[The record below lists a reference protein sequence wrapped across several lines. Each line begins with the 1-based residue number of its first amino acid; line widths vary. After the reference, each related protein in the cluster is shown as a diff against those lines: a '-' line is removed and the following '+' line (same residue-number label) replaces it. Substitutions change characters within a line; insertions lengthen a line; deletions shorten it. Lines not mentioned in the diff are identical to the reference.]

1 MAPRKPST
9 TAEVALV
16 PLKNCLVNLPPSLVS
31 LLVNANTTAQ
41 NVIVELQYRP
51 TVGRAGNASTTPRS
65 CYLGW
70 TGMPSKKRL
79 APVVGRDG
87 INNSPSTREQD
98 ASTVELD
105 TTFGR
110 VLGLS
115 EGQRVGIFIHID
127 PPVAHTINIEPLTPE
142 DWEIIELHATFLELN
157 LLSQIR
163 ALPNPTYTSSQ
174 GDHMHPLALHLSPTS
189 TANIVITSLTPAPP
203 NTSPFAK
210 IAPDA
215 EVIVAP
221 KTRPKANTRVS
232 RGESRSVTGSS
243 KRSAGGRSSGGSTA
257 RGKSNKSETS
267 RGALYFR
274 GIDRQWSDQ
283 YFDAGAEEDNNEG
296 FRVWIDPDVLGT
308 NELRGASWVC
318 VTLVQPS
325 GLKPPPD
332 PQQQVSQAEQKSSD
346 AGTPTTKLVAKLIPW
361 IDAPDVQHVALS
373 SVLCSAIG
381 AESMMGGIVRV
392 EAAPPPLQRSAT
404 KSLKVYP
411 FLTDATKRKDGL
423 KFGADTIAAKDA
435 LVERIKVLYGTPGS
449 GKGLLTGPLTDG
461 MVLPKSDNQETVSS
475 FDGAIIRF
483 DPPLKSSSD
492 ASKTVFSWLLGSDMK
507 LPLEI
512 QAEIPKPAEQG
523 ALNLAIEDPIPST
536 VPPLVGIDQVI
547 SQSLDNLNKSCSVL
561 VTGGLGSGKT
571 ALGQLLAHRLRKEY
585 LFNVKYFSCRKLVTD
600 ETRISNI
607 KETLNRLFMSAA
619 WCARLGG
626 QSAVI
631 LDDLDKL
638 CPIETELQ
646 VGGDNGRSR
655 QNSEVICSMVREY
668 CSMNSGVVLLATAQ
682 SKDSLNNVIVGG
694 HVVREVIHLRAP
706 DKEGRRKVLEYLT
719 SQDRAASSATAEA
732 GPATITNGHART
744 VSSSTNDSWLDPSNP
759 GSRPSSSGGDGFV
772 LGRDVD
778 FLDLAGKTDGFMP
791 GDLVLLVARARNE
804 ALIRSVTES
813 LDESKAI
820 NLGSADFDNAIKGF
834 TPASLRNVT
843 LTSSTTTFS
852 AIGGLQETRKMLL
865 ETLQYPTKYAPI
877 FAQCPLRLRSG
888 LLLYGFPGCG
898 KTLLAS
904 AVAGECGLNFISV
917 KGPEILNKY
926 IGASEKSVRDLF
938 ERAQAARPCILFF
951 DEFDSIAPKRGHDST
966 GVTDRV
972 VNQLLTQMD
981 GAEGLSGVYV
991 LAATS
996 RPDLIDPA
1004 LLRPGRLDKSLLCDM
1019 PNHADRADIIKAVS
1033 GKLLMSEEVASR
1045 LDEVAARTEGF
1056 SGADLQAVV
1065 YNAHLEAVHD
1075 ALGDR
1080 TGGDKPQAK
1089 AGKSTTTSTSSR
1101 SFIQFL
1107 YSDLEQRA
1115 GTVAMPAPV
1124 VVASKLDALKN
1135 ARRRQRQLEQGSF
1148 GAPSSSATINSH
1160 EIAADEG
1167 REEIMVRWEH
1177 MERSLTTTRSSL
1189 SEAERRRLN
1198 AIYREFVEGRDGEM
1212 PNGEGG
1218 REIGGRTSLM

>member
-41 NVIVELQYRP
+41 NVIVELQFRP
-51 TVGRAGNASTTPRS
+51 AVGRANNGTPTPRS

-70 TGMPSKKRL
+70 TGMPSKRRI

-87 INNSPSTREQD
+87 INNSSTTREQD

-115 EGQRVGIFIHID
+115 EGQRVGVFIHLD

-163 ALPNPTYTSSQ
+163 ALPNPTYTTSQ
-174 GDHMHPLALHLSPTS
+174 ADHMHPLALHLSPTS
-189 TANIVITSLTPAPP
+189 TANIVITSLTPAPS

-232 RGESRSVTGSS
+232 RGDNRSVTGSS
-243 KRSAGGRSSGGSTA
+243 KRSVGGKSSGGSTA
-257 RGKSNKSETS
+257 RGKSSKSETS

-274 GIDRQWSDQ
+274 GLDRQWSDQ
-283 YFDAGAEEDNNEG
+283 YFEEESEEDHNEG
-296 FRVWIDPDVLGT
+296 FRVWLDPDVLAT
-308 NELRGASWVC
+308 NELRGASWAC

-325 GLKPPPD
+325 GLKAPPD
-332 PQQQVSQAEQKSSD
+332 PQQQISQAEQKTSD
-346 AGTPTTKLVAKLIPW
+346 AGTPTTKLVARLIPW
-361 IDAPDVQHVALS
+361 VDAPDLEHVALS

-381 AESMMGGIVRV
+381 AEGMVGGIVRV
-392 EAAPPPLQRSAT
+392 EAAPPPLQRSTT
-404 KSLKVYP
+404 KTLKVYP

-435 LVERIKVLYGTPGS
+435 LAERIKVLYGTTGS

-461 MVLPKSDNQETVSS
+461 MVLPKCDNQGTVSA
-475 FDGAIIRF
+475 FDGALIRF

-492 ASKTVFSWLLGSDMK
+492 ASKSVFGWLVGSEAK

-512 QAEIPKPAEQG
+512 QAEIPRPAEQG
-523 ALNLAIEDPIPST
+523 ALSLPLEDPIPST
-536 VPPLVGIDQVI
+536 VPPMVGIDKVI
-547 SQSLDNLNKSCSVL
+547 SQALENLNKSCSVL

-571 ALGQLLAHRLRKEY
+571 ALGQLLAHRLRKDS

-638 CPIETELQ
+638 CPVETELQ

-655 QNSEVICSMVREY
+655 QNSEVICSMVRDY

-682 SKDSLNNVIVGG
+682 SKESLNNVIVGG
-694 HVVREVIHLRAP
+694 HVVREIVHLRAP

-719 SQDRAASSATAEA
+719 SQDRGATTAMTEA
-732 GPATITNGHART
+732 GPATNGHTRT
-744 VSSSTNDSWLDPSNP
+744 VSTSTNDSWLDPSNP
-759 GSRPSSSGGDGFV
+759 GSRPSSSSGDGFI

-778 FLDLAGKTDGFMP
+778 FLDLAGKTDGYMP
-791 GDLVLLVARARNE
+791 GDLVLLVARTRNE

-813 LDESKAI
+813 LDSSKAVT
-820 NLGSADFDNAIKGF
+820 LGSADFDSAIKGF
-834 TPASLRNVT
+834 IPASLRNVT

-852 AIGGLQETRKMLL
+852 AIGGLHETRKMLL

-938 ERAQAARPCILFF
+938 ERAQAARPCVLFF

-1019 PNHADRADIIKAVS
+1019 PNHADRADIIQAVS
-1033 GKLLMSEEVASR
+1033 KKLLMDDEVVTR
-1045 LDEVAARTEGF
+1045 LDEVAARTQGF

-1080 TGGDKPQAK
+1080 SGDKPPSKTAK
-1089 AGKSTTTSTSSR
+1089 SSTPSTSSR

-1115 GTVAMPAPV
+1115 GTVAMPAPA

-1135 ARRRQRQLEQGSF
+1135 ARRRQRQLEQG
-1148 GAPSSSATINSH
+1148 GGSSAATNATTNPQ
-1160 EIAADEG
+1160 EPGPDES
-1167 REEIMVRWEH
+1167 REEIIVRWKH
-1177 MERSLTTTRSSL
+1177 MERSLNTTRSSL
-1189 SEAERRRLN
+1189 SDAERRRLL
-1198 AIYREFVEGRDGEM
+1198 AIYSEFVEGRNGEM

-1218 REIGGRTSLM
+1218 REVGGRTSL

>member
-9 TAEVALV
+9 TAEIALV
-16 PLKNCLVNLPPSLVS
+16 SLKNCLVNLPPSLVS
-31 LLVNANTTAQ
+31 LLVNANT
-41 NVIVELQYRP
+41 NVIVELQFRP
-51 TVGRAGNASTTPRS
+51 TGRTSNGSTTPRS

-70 TGMPSKKRL
+70 TGMPSKRRI

-98 ASTVELD
+98 AATVELD

-110 VLGLS
+110 FLGLGD
-115 EGQRVGIFIHID
+115 GQRVGIFIHLD

-163 ALPNPTYTSSQ
+163 ALPNPTFTAAQ
-174 GDHMHPLALHLSPTS
+174 ADHMHPLTLHLSPTS
-189 TANIVITSLTPAPP
+189 TANIVITSLTPAPLS
-203 NTSPFAK
+203 TSPFAK

-232 RGESRSVTGSS
+232 RGDNRSVTGSS

-257 RGKSNKSETS
+257 RGKSSKSETS

-274 GIDRQWSDQ
+274 GLDRQWSDQ
-283 YFDAGAEEDNNEG
+283 YFDETSEEDNNEG
-296 FRVWIDPDVLGT
+296 FRVWLDPDILAS
-308 NELRGASWVC
+308 NELRGAEWAC

-325 GLKPPPD
+325 GLKSPPD
-332 PQQQVSQAEQKSSD
+332 PQQQMSQAEQKTSD
-346 AGTPTTKLVAKLIPW
+346 SGAPTTKLVAKLLPW
-361 IDAPDVQHVALS
+361 IDAPDPQHAGLS

-381 AESMMGGIVRV
+381 AEGMVGGIIRV

-404 KSLKVYP
+404 RALKVYP
-411 FLTDATKRKDGL
+411 FLADATKRNEGL

-435 LVERIKVLYGTPGS
+435 LVERIKVLYGSTGS
-449 GKGLLTGPLTDG
+449 GKGLLTGPITDG
-461 MVLPKSDNQETVSS
+461 MVLPKSDNQGAVSA
-475 FDGAIIRF
+475 FDGALIRF

-492 ASKTVFSWLLGSDMK
+492 ASKSVFGWLLGSDAK

-512 QAEIPKPAEQG
+512 QAEIPKPANQS
-523 ALNLAIEDPIPST
+523 ALNLAMEDPIPAT
-536 VPPLVGIDQVI
+536 APPMVGIDRVI
-547 SQSLDNLNKSCSVL
+547 LQALDNLNKSCSVL

-571 ALGQLLAHRLRKEY
+571 ALGQLLAHRLQKES

-600 ETRISNI
+600 ETRIANI

-626 QSAVI
+626 QSTVI

-638 CPIETELQ
+638 CPVETELQ

-655 QNSEVICSMVREY
+655 QNSEVICSMVREF

-682 SKDSLNNVIVGG
+682 SKESLNNVIVGG
-694 HVVREVIHLRAP
+694 HVFREVIHLKAP

-719 SQDRAASSATAEA
+719 SQDRGTTTATAEA
-732 GPATITNGHART
+732 GPSAVTNGHTRT
-744 VSSSTNDSWLDPSNP
+744 VSASTNDSWLDPSNP
-759 GSRPSSSGGDGFV
+759 GSRPSSSGGDGFI

-804 ALIRSVTES
+804 ALIRSISEAS
-813 LDESKAI
+813 DESRAI
-820 NLGSADFDNAIKGF
+820 ILGSADFDNAIKGF

-852 AIGGLQETRKMLL
+852 AIGGLHETRKMLL

-888 LLLYGFPGCG
+888 LLLYGYPGCG
-898 KTLLAS
+898 KTMLAS

-1019 PNHADRADIIKAVS
+1019 PNHADRADIIRAVS
-1033 GKLLMSEEVASR
+1033 KKLAMSDEVVAR
-1045 LDEVAARTEGF
+1045 INEVAARTAGF

-1080 TGGDKPQAK
+1080 SGDKPPAK
-1089 AGKSTTTSTSSR
+1089 TAKSSTPSTSSR

-1115 GTVAMPAPV
+1115 GRVAMPAPA
-1124 VVASKLDALKN
+1124 VVATKLDALKN
-1135 ARRRQRQLEQGSF
+1135 ARRRQRQLEQGGGSL
-1148 GAPSSSATINSH
+1148 APTTTTANVH
-1160 EIAADEG
+1160 EQGQDES
-1167 REEIMVRWEH
+1167 REEIIVRWEH
-1177 MERSLTTTRSSL
+1177 MERSLNTTRSSL
-1189 SEAERRRLN
+1189 SEAERRRLL
-1198 AIYREFVEGRDGEM
+1198 AIYREFVEGRNGEM
-1212 PNGEGG
+1212 PNGEGA
-1218 REIGGRTSLM
+1218 REVGGRTSLM

>member
-9 TAEVALV
+9 TAEIALV
-16 PLKNCLVNLPPSLVS
+16 SLKNCLVNLPPSLVS
-31 LLVNANTTAQ
+31 LLVNANTPAQ
-41 NVIVELQYRP
+41 NVIVELQFRP
-51 TVGRAGNASTTPRS
+51 TGRTSNGSTTPRS

-70 TGMPSKKRL
+70 TGMPSKRRI

-87 INNSPSTREQD
+87 INNSQSTREQD
-98 ASTVELD
+98 AATVELD

-110 VLGLS
+110 FLGLGD
-115 EGQRVGIFIHID
+115 GQRVGIFIHLD

-163 ALPNPTYTSSQ
+163 ALPNPTYTAAQ
-174 GDHMHPLALHLSPTS
+174 ADHMHPLTLHLSPTS
-189 TANIVITSLTPAPP
+189 TANIVITSLTPAPSS
-203 NTSPFAK
+203 TSPFAK

-232 RGESRSVTGSS
+232 RGDNRSVTGSS

-257 RGKSNKSETS
+257 RGKSSKSETS

-274 GIDRQWSDQ
+274 ALDRQWSDK
-283 YFDAGAEEDNNEG
+283 YFDEESEEDNNEG
-296 FRVWIDPDVLGT
+296 FRVWLDPDVLAS
-308 NELRGASWVC
+308 NELRGAEWAC

-332 PQQQVSQAEQKSSD
+332 PQQQMSQAEQKASD
-346 AGTPTTKLVAKLIPW
+346 SGAPTTKLVAKLLPW
-361 IDAPDVQHVALS
+361 IDAPDAQHAGLS

-381 AESMMGGIVRV
+381 EEGMVGGIIRV

-404 KSLKVYP
+404 RALKVYP
-411 FLTDATKRKDGL
+411 FLADATKRNDGL

-435 LVERIKVLYGTPGS
+435 LVERIKVLYGSPGS
-449 GKGLLTGPLTDG
+449 GKGLLTGPITDG
-461 MVLPKSDNQETVSS
+461 MVLPKSDNQGTVST
-475 FDGAIIRF
+475 FDGALIRF

-492 ASKTVFSWLLGSDMK
+492 ASKSVFGWLLGSAAK

-512 QAEIPKPAEQG
+512 QAEIPKPASQS
-523 ALNLAIEDPIPST
+523 ALKLAMEDPIPAT
-536 VPPLVGIDQVI
+536 APPMVGIDEVI
-547 SQSLDNLNKSCSVL
+547 SQALDNLNKSCSVL

-571 ALGQLLAHRLRKEY
+571 ALGQLLAHRLQKES
-585 LFNVKYFSCRKLVTD
+585 LFSVKYFSCRKLVTD

-626 QSAVI
+626 QSTVI

-638 CPIETELQ
+638 CPVETELQ

-655 QNSEVICSMVREY
+655 QNSEVICSMVREF

-682 SKDSLNNVIVGG
+682 SKESLNNVIVGG
-694 HVVREVIHLRAP
+694 HVFREVIHLRAP

-719 SQDRAASSATAEA
+719 SQDRGTSNAMAEA
-732 GPATITNGHART
+732 GPSAVTNGHTRT
-744 VSSSTNDSWLDPSNP
+744 VSTSTNDSWLDPSNP
-759 GSRPSSSGGDGFV
+759 GSRPSSSGGDGFI

-804 ALIRSVTES
+804 ALIRSISEAS
-813 LDESKAI
+813 GDSRAI
-820 NLGSADFDNAIKGF
+820 ILGSADFDNAIKGF

-852 AIGGLQETRKMLL
+852 AIGGLHETRKMLL

-888 LLLYGFPGCG
+888 LLLYGYPGCG
-898 KTLLAS
+898 KTMLAS

-1019 PNHADRADIIKAVS
+1019 PNHADRADIIRAVS
-1033 GKLLMSEEVASR
+1033 KKLAMSDEVVAR
-1045 LDEVAARTEGF
+1045 IDEVAARTPGF

-1080 TGGDKPQAK
+1080 SGDKPPAK
-1089 AGKSTTTSTSSR
+1089 AAKSSTPSTSSR

-1115 GTVAMPAPV
+1115 GTVAMPAPA
-1124 VVASKLDALKN
+1124 VVATKLDALKN
-1135 ARRRQRQLEQGSF
+1135 ARRRQRQLEQGGGSL
-1148 GAPSSSATINSH
+1148 APTMATANTH
-1160 EIAADEG
+1160 EPGPAEG
-1167 REEIMVRWEH
+1167 REEIIVRWEH
-1177 MERSLTTTRSSL
+1177 MERSLNTTRSSL
-1189 SEAERRRLN
+1189 SEAERRRLL
-1198 AIYREFVEGRDGEM
+1198 AIYREFVEGRNGEM

-1218 REIGGRTSLM
+1218 REVGGRTSLM

>member
-1 MAPRKPST
+1 MASKKPSA
-9 TAEVALV
+9 TAEVALISTN
-16 PLKNCLVNLPPSLVS
+16 NCFVNLPPSLVA
-31 LLVNANTTAQ
+31 LIDNANRTQQ

-51 TVGRAGNASTTPRS
+51 TLGKNSANATPRS
-65 CYLGW
+65 CYLGYS
-70 TGMPSKKRL
+70 GMPSERRL
-79 APVVGRDG
+79 APVVGKDG
-87 INNSPSTREQD
+87 INSRTSGREQD
-98 ASTVELD
+98 IPTVELD

-127 PPVAHTINIEPLTPE
+127 PPEAHTINIEPLTPE
-142 DWEIIELHATFLELN
+142 DWEIIELHATFLEIH

-163 ALPNPTYTSSQ
+163 ALPNPAYNTAQ
-174 GDHMHPLALHLSPTS
+174 PDHMHPLTLHLSPTS
-189 TANIVITSLTPAPP
+189 TANIVVTSLTPAPP
-203 NTSPFAK
+203 DSSPFAK
-210 IAPDA
+210 IGANA

-221 KTRPKANTRVS
+221 KVRQKNTRGS
-232 RGESRSVTGSS
+232 RGDSRSVTGSS
-243 KRSAGGRSSGGSTA
+243 RRSVGGRSNGSTS
-257 RGKSNKSETS
+257 RTKSKSESTS
-267 RGALYFR
+267 RGSLYFR
-274 GIDRQWSDQ
+274 GIDRQWSEQ
-283 YFDAGAEEDNNEG
+283 YFDGELPEDANEG
-296 FRVWIDPDVLGT
+296 FRVWVDPDMLAS
-308 NELRGASWVC
+308 NELRGATWAC
-318 VTLVQPS
+318 ITIVQPS

-332 PQQQVSQAEQKSSD
+332 PQQQINQGEQKSSD
-346 AGTPTTKLVAKLIPW
+346 AGVPSTKLVAKLMPW
-361 IDAPDVQHVALS
+361 IDSPDVQHLAMSTL
-373 SVLCSAIG
+373 LCSALG
-381 AESMMGGIVRV
+381 AEGMVGGIVRI
-392 EAAPPPLQRSAT
+392 EAAPPPLQKSAA
-404 KSLKVYP
+404 KSLKVHP
-411 FLTDATKRKDGL
+411 FIADLSRKKDGL
-423 KFGADTIAAKDA
+423 KFGADTAAAKEA
-435 LVERIKVLYGTPGS
+435 LGERIKAIYGSPGS
-449 GKGLLTGPLTDG
+449 DKGLLSGPLTDG
-461 MVLPKSDNQETVSS
+461 MVLPRSDLQTTMSA
-475 FDGAIIRF
+475 FDGAIVRF
-483 DPPLKSSSD
+483 DPQLKAGSEP
-492 ASKTVFSWLLGSDMK
+492 TFGWVVGSDTK
-507 LPLEI
+507 LSLDI
-512 QAEIPKPAEQG
+512 QSEIPKPADQG
-523 ALNLAIEDPIPST
+523 PSLLPTEDPIPST
-536 VPPLVGIDQVI
+536 VPEMVGIDTII
-547 SQSLDNLNKSCSVL
+547 SQSLDNLTKSSSIL

-571 ALGQLLAHRLRKEY
+571 KLSHLLAHRVRKEHLY
-585 LFNVKYFSCRKLVTD
+585 NVKYFSCRKLVTD

-626 QSAVI
+626 QSVVI

-638 CPIETELQ
+638 CPVETELQ

-668 CSMNSGVVLLATAQ
+668 CSMNSSVVLLATAQ
-682 SKDSLNNVIVGG
+682 SKESLNNTIVGG
-694 HVVREVIHLRAP
+694 HVVREIIHLRAP
-706 DKEGRRKVLEYLT
+706 DKEGRRKVLEQLT
-719 SQDRAASSATAEA
+719 NEDRGASIT
-732 GPATITNGHART
+732 TNGHVREA
-744 VSSSTNDSWLDPSNP
+744 SASTQGSWLDPSNP
-759 GSRPSSSGGDGFV
+759 DSRPSSAGADGFV

-778 FLDLAGKTDGFMP
+778 FLELAGKTDGYMP
-791 GDLVLLVARARNE
+791 GDMVLLVSRARNE
-804 ALIRSVTES
+804 ALIRSVQDLSTT
-813 LDESKAI
+813 SKAI
-820 NLGSADFDNAIKGF
+820 TLGADDFDNAIKGF

-852 AIGGLQETRKMLL
+852 TIGGLHETRKMLL

-1019 PNHADRADIIKAVS
+1019 PNHDDRADIIKAVS
-1033 GKLLMSEEVASR
+1033 KKLLMTDEVVSR
-1045 LDEVAARTEGF
+1045 LDEVAAKTEGF

-1080 TGGDKPQAK
+1080 TADKPAAK
-1089 AGKSTTTSTSSR
+1089 NTTKQSASTSSK

-1107 YSDLEQRA
+1107 YSEQRD
-1115 GTVAMPAPV
+1115 GSVSMPAPA
-1124 VVASKLDALKN
+1124 VVASKLDAIKT
-1135 ARRRQRQLEQGSF
+1135 ARRRQRQIEQGT
-1148 GAPSSSATINSH
+1148 ASAATPAANENTQEEPRQ
-1160 EIAADEG
+1160 EI
-1167 REEIMVRWEH
+1167 IVRWEH
-1177 MERSLTTTRSSL
+1177 MERSLNTTRSSL
-1189 SEAERRRLN
+1189 SEAERRRFQG
-1198 AIYREFVEGRDGEM
+1198 IYREFVVGRNGEM

-1218 REIGGRTSLM
+1218 REVGGRTSL

>member
-1 MAPRKPST
+1 MAPKKPST

-16 PLKNCLVNLPPSLVS
+16 PLKNCLVNLPPSLVA

-41 NVIVELQYRP
+41 NVIVELQYSP
-51 TVGRAGNASTTPRS
+51 TAGRANGNSAQRS

-70 TGMPSKKRL
+70 TGMPSKRKL

-87 INNSPSTREQD
+87 ISSGSSAREQD
-98 ASTVELD
+98 VSTVELD

-115 EGQRVGIFIHID
+115 EGQRVGIFIHLD

-163 ALPNPTYTSSQ
+163 ALPNPSYTTTQ
-174 GDHMHPLALHLSPTS
+174 PDHVHPLALHLSPTS
-189 TANIVITSLTPAPP
+189 TANIVVTSLTPAPP
-203 NTSPFAK
+203 NTAAFAK

-221 KTRPKANTRVS
+221 KVRSKSTRGT

-243 KRSAGGRSSGGSTA
+243 RRSTGGRSSGSAA
-257 RGKSNKSETS
+257 RPKSRSDSTS
-267 RGALYFR
+267 RGSLYFR
-274 GIDRQWSDQ
+274 GVDRQWSEQ
-283 YFDAGAEEDNNEG
+283 YFDGESDEDGNDG
-296 FRVWIDPDVLGT
+296 FRVWIDPDMLAT
-308 NELRGASWVC
+308 NELRGASWAC
-318 VTLVQPS
+318 VSVVQPS

-332 PQQQVSQAEQKSSD
+332 PQQQINQAEQQKSHD
-346 AGTPTTKLVAKLIPW
+346 AGAPTSKLVAKIIPW
-361 IDAPDVQHVALS
+361 VDSPDPQHITMS
-373 SVLCSAIG
+373 SLLCSALG
-381 AESMMGGIVRV
+381 AENMVGGIVRV
-392 EAAPPPLQRSAT
+392 EAAPPPLQRSAV
-404 KSLKVYP
+404 KSLKVFP
-411 FLTDATKRKDGL
+411 FMTDASKRKDGL
-423 KFGADTIAAKDA
+423 KFGADTVAAKDA
-435 LVERIKVLYGTPGS
+435 LAERLKVIYGEPE
-449 GKGLLTGPLTDG
+449 KGLLSGPLTDG
-461 MVLPKSDNQETVSS
+461 MILPRAEHQTISA
-475 FDGAIIRF
+475 FDGGIIRF
-483 DPPLKSSSD
+483 DPPLKSGSD
-492 ASKTVFSWLLGSDMK
+492 ATKQALGWVLGSDTK
-507 LPLEI
+507 LSLDV
-512 QAEIPKPAEQG
+512 QSEIPRPSEQG
-523 ALNLAIEDPIPST
+523 SSALPTDDPIPTT
-536 VPPLVGIDQVI
+536 VPELVGIDQTI
-547 SQSLDNLNKSCSVL
+547 SQSLDNLTKSSSVL
-561 VTGGLGSGKT
+561 LTGGLGSGKT
-571 ALGQLLAHRLRKEY
+571 VLTHLLAHRLRKEH

-607 KETLNRLFMSAA
+607 KETLNRLFMSAS

-626 QSAVI
+626 QSLVI

-638 CPIETELQ
+638 CPVETELQ

-668 CSMNSGVVLLATAQ
+668 CSMNSSVVLLATAQ
-682 SKDSLNNVIVGG
+682 SKESLNNVIVGG
-694 HVVREVIHLRAP
+694 HVAREIVHLRAP
-706 DKEGRRKVLEYLT
+706 DKEGRRKVLEQLT
-719 SQDRAASSATAEA
+719 SQDRGNS
-732 GPATITNGHART
+732 ITMNGHVRQE
-744 VSSSTNDSWLDPSNP
+744 SSSTQDSWLDPSNP
-759 GSRPSSSGGDGFV
+759 GSRPSSAGADGFV

-778 FLDLAGKTDGFMP
+778 FLELAGKTDGYMP
-791 GDLVLLVARARNE
+791 GDLVLFVSRARNE
-804 ALIRSVTES
+804 ALIRSVQDPTA
-813 LDESKAI
+813 DSKAI
-820 NLGSADFDNAIKGF
+820 TLTSEDFENAIKGF

-843 LTSSTTTFS
+843 LTSSTTTFA
-852 AIGGLQETRKMLL
+852 AIGGLQETRQMLL

-938 ERAQAARPCILFF
+938 ERAQAARPCVLFF

-1019 PNHADRADIIKAVS
+1019 PNHVDRVDIIQAVS
-1033 GKLLMSEEVASR
+1033 KKLKMSDEVAAR

-1080 TGGDKPQAK
+1080 STDKPT
-1089 AGKSTTTSTSSR
+1089 GKSSKQATSTSSK

-1107 YSDLEQRA
+1107 YSSEQA
-1115 GTVAMPAPV
+1115 NGPVSMPAPA
-1124 VVASKLDALKN
+1124 VVASKLDAIKS
-1135 ARRRQRQLEQGSF
+1135 ARRRQRQMEQGSN
-1148 GAPSSSATINSH
+1148 SATASNSAVPATNGTMN
-1160 EIAADEG
+1160 EEP
-1167 REEIMVRWEH
+1167 REDIIVRWEH
-1177 MERSLTTTRSSL
+1177 MERSLSSTRSSL
-1189 SEAERRRLN
+1189 SDAERRRLQ
-1198 AIYREFVEGRDGEM
+1198 AIYREFVVGRNGEM

-1218 REIGGRTSLM
+1218 REIGGRTSL

>member
-16 PLKNCLVNLPPSLVS
+16 PIKNCLVNLPPSLVS
-31 LLVNANTTAQ
+31 LLVNANTPAQ
-41 NVIVELQYRP
+41 NVIVELQFRP
-51 TVGRAGNASTTPRS
+51 TGRASNGSITPRS

-70 TGMPSKKRL
+70 TGMPSKRKI

-87 INNSPSTREQD
+87 ISNSSSTREQD
-98 ASTVELD
+98 AATVELD
-105 TTFGR
+105 ATFGR

-115 EGQRVGIFIHID
+115 EGQRVGIFIHLD

-163 ALPNPTYTSSQ
+163 ALPNPTYTSPQ
-174 GDHMHPLALHLSPTS
+174 ADHMHPLALHLSPTS
-189 TANIVITSLTPAPP
+189 TANIVVTSLTPALP

-232 RGESRSVTGSS
+232 RGDNRSVTGSS

-257 RGKSNKSETS
+257 RGKSSKSEIS

-274 GIDRQWSDQ
+274 GLDRQWSDQ
-283 YFDAGAEEDNNEG
+283 YFDGESEEDNNEG
-296 FRVWIDPDVLGT
+296 LRVWLDPDVLAS
-308 NELRGASWVC
+308 NELRGAEWAC

-332 PQQQVSQAEQKSSD
+332 PQQQMSQAEQKASD
-346 AGTPTTKLVAKLIPW
+346 SGTPTTKLVAKLLPW
-361 IDAPDVQHVALS
+361 IDAPDHQHASLS

-381 AESMMGGIVRV
+381 AERMVGGIVRV

-404 KSLKVYP
+404 RALKVYP
-411 FLTDATKRKDGL
+411 FLADATKRKDGL
-423 KFGADTIAAKDA
+423 KFGADTTAAKDA
-435 LVERIKVLYGTPGS
+435 LVERIKVLYGSTGS
-449 GKGLLTGPLTDG
+449 GKGLLTGPITDG
-461 MVLPKSDNQETVSS
+461 MVLPKSDNQGTVSA
-475 FDGAIIRF
+475 FDGALIRF

-492 ASKTVFSWLLGSDMK
+492 ASKSVFGWLLGSDAK

-512 QAEIPKPAEQG
+512 QAEIPKPADQS
-523 ALNLAIEDPIPST
+523 ALNLAMEDPIPAT
-536 VPPLVGIDQVI
+536 APPMVGIDQVI
-547 SQSLDNLNKSCSVL
+547 SQALDNLNKSCSVL

-571 ALGQLLAHRLRKEY
+571 ALGQVLAHRLQKGS

-638 CPIETELQ
+638 CPVETELQ

-655 QNSEVICSMVREY
+655 QNSEVICSMVREF
-668 CSMNSGVVLLATAQ
+668 CSMDSGVVLLATAQ
-682 SKDSLNNVIVGG
+682 SKESLNNVIVGG
-694 HVVREVIHLRAP
+694 HVFREVIHLKAP
-706 DKEGRRKVLEYLT
+706 DKEGRRKVLEHLT
-719 SQDRAASSATAEA
+719 SQDRGVASAAGEA
-732 GPATITNGHART
+732 GPSAVTNGHTRT
-744 VSSSTNDSWLDPSNP
+744 ASASTNDSWLDPSNP
-759 GSRPSSSGGDGFV
+759 GSRPSSSGGDGFI

-804 ALIRSVTES
+804 ALIRSVSES
-813 LDESKAI
+813 SDEPKAI
-820 NLGSADFDNAIKGF
+820 ILGSADFDNAIKGF

-852 AIGGLQETRKMLL
+852 AIGGLHETRKMLL

-888 LLLYGFPGCG
+888 LLLYGYPGCG
-898 KTLLAS
+898 KTMLAS

-1019 PNHADRADIIKAVS
+1019 PNHADRADIIRAVS
-1033 GKLLMSEEVASR
+1033 KKLAMSEEVMAR
-1045 LDEVAARTEGF
+1045 LDEVAARTAGF

-1080 TGGDKPQAK
+1080 SGDKSPAK
-1089 AGKSTTTSTSSR
+1089 TAKSSTPSTSSR

-1115 GTVAMPAPV
+1115 GRVAMPAPA
-1124 VVASKLDALKN
+1124 VVASKVDALKN
-1135 ARRRQRQLEQGSF
+1135 ARRRQRQLEQGGGGS
-1148 GAPSSSATINSH
+1148 APTNAAANAH
-1160 EIAADEG
+1160 EPGPDES
-1167 REEIMVRWEH
+1167 REEIIVRWEH
-1177 MERSLTTTRSSL
+1177 MERSLNTTRSSL
-1189 SEAERRRLN
+1189 SETERRRLL
-1198 AIYREFVEGRDGEM
+1198 AIYREFVEGRNGEM

>member
-9 TAEVALV
+9 TAEIALV

-31 LLVNANTTAQ
+31 LLVNANTPAQ
-41 NVIVELQYRP
+41 NVIVELQFRP
-51 TVGRAGNASTTPRS
+51 TGRASNGSTTPRS

-70 TGMPSKKRL
+70 TGMPSKRRI

-87 INNSPSTREQD
+87 INNSSTTREQD
-98 ASTVELD
+98 AATVELD

-110 VLGLS
+110 VLGMS
-115 EGQRVGIFIHID
+115 EGQRVGIFIHLD

-163 ALPNPTYTSSQ
+163 ALPNPTYTLPQ
-174 GDHMHPLALHLSPTS
+174 ADHMHPLALHLSPTS
-189 TANIVITSLTPAPP
+189 TANIVITSLTPAPS

-232 RGESRSVTGSS
+232 RGDNRSVTGSS
-243 KRSAGGRSSGGSTA
+243 KRSAGGRSSGGSTT
-257 RGKSNKSETS
+257 RGKSSKSETS

-274 GIDRQWSDQ
+274 GLDRQWSDQ
-283 YFDAGAEEDNNEG
+283 YFDEESEEDINEG
-296 FRVWIDPDVLGT
+296 FRVWLDPDVLAS
-308 NELRGASWVC
+308 NELRGAEWAC

-332 PQQQVSQAEQKSSD
+332 PQQQMSQAEQKASD
-346 AGTPTTKLVAKLIPW
+346 SGIPTTKLVAKLLPW
-361 IDAPDVQHVALS
+361 IDAPDPQHAGLS

-381 AESMMGGIVRV
+381 AERMVGGIVRV

-404 KSLKVYP
+404 RALKVYP
-411 FLTDATKRKDGL
+411 FLADATKRKDGL

-435 LVERIKVLYGTPGS
+435 LVERIKVLYGSTGS
-449 GKGLLTGPLTDG
+449 GKGLLTGPITDG
-461 MVLPKSDNQETVSS
+461 MVLPKSDNRGTVSA
-475 FDGAIIRF
+475 FDGALIRF

-492 ASKTVFSWLLGSDMK
+492 ASKSVFGWLLGSDAK

-512 QAEIPKPAEQG
+512 QAEIPKSADQS
-523 ALNLAIEDPIPST
+523 ALNLAMEDPIPAT
-536 VPPLVGIDQVI
+536 APPMVGIDQVI
-547 SQSLDNLNKSCSVL
+547 SQALDNLNKSCSVL

-571 ALGQLLAHRLRKEY
+571 ALGQVLAHRLQKGS

-626 QSAVI
+626 QSTVI

-638 CPIETELQ
+638 CPVETELQ

-655 QNSEVICSMVREY
+655 QNSEIICSMVREF

-682 SKDSLNNVIVGG
+682 SKESLNNVIVGG
-694 HVVREVIHLRAP
+694 HVFREVIHLKAP

-719 SQDRAASSATAEA
+719 GQDRGATSASAEA
-732 GPATITNGHART
+732 GPSAVTNGHTRT
-744 VSSSTNDSWLDPSNP
+744 VSASTNDSWLDPSNP
-759 GSRPSSSGGDGFV
+759 GSRPSSSGGDGFI

-804 ALIRSVTES
+804 ALIRSVSES
-813 LDESKAI
+813 SDESKAI
-820 NLGSADFDNAIKGF
+820 ILGSADFDNAIKGF

-852 AIGGLQETRKMLL
+852 AIGGLHETRKMLL

-888 LLLYGFPGCG
+888 LLLYGYPGCG
-898 KTLLAS
+898 KTMLAS

-1019 PNHADRADIIKAVS
+1019 PNHADRADIIRAVS
-1033 GKLLMSEEVASR
+1033 KKLIMSEEVVAR
-1045 LDEVAARTEGF
+1045 LDEVAARTAGF

-1080 TGGDKPQAK
+1080 SGDKPPAK
-1089 AGKSTTTSTSSR
+1089 TAKSSNPSTSDR

-1115 GTVAMPAPV
+1115 GRVALPAPA

-1135 ARRRQRQLEQGSF
+1135 TRRRQRQLEQGGGGS
-1148 GAPSSSATINSH
+1148 APANATANAH
-1160 EIAADEG
+1160 EPGPDEN
-1167 REEIMVRWEH
+1167 REEIVVQWEH
-1177 MERSLTTTRSSL
+1177 MERSLNTTHSSL
-1189 SEAERRRLN
+1189 SEAERRRLL
-1198 AIYREFVEGRDGEM
+1198 AIYREFVEGRNGEM